1 MAQMWTCIIKN
12 DGASPVMIEDL
23 GITVDATSQ
32 IDFHEQFDYTDIA
45 DSDDLRDLVTAGTLV
60 INDGTSDLSPA
71 DGTDF
76 LAIVHIYY
84 LEDYLGDNYYTQT
97 ELGTSGQ
104 SSVHWDNI
112 TNVPDFG
119 SLHWIDP
126 GIARIIQFSAT
137 PPPAPAA
144 GDFYIDTDDDH
155 LYKYNGATW
164 DDQGAPT
171 TGDRV
176 IDLDS
181 TAQVVFEWGGASWD
195 IEHIP
200 SEGDAIIITDDGDGK
215 SAMYTYTNA
224 NEWVKIADVDILSG
238 TLQQAYENGSTIT
251 ITDVAGPVTYDS
263 SSSTSSAIN
272 ITPINVTPT
281 TNLTDGDIQNI
292 DGRMY
297 MYDSTAGVFMS
308 FDRPQA
314 VFGRKGKTQ
323 NQFLNVYVGGMA
335 SNNSGVLIPE
345 NAIITKIWGM
355 LKDPGVVDIE
365 IYKNDNY
372 TTAIA
377 TLEFTASDKEVL
389 ADVNVTLTAEDHL
402 QAYAV
407 NATKVDDVVILVEYA
422 YTK

>member
-23 GITVDATSQ
+23 GISVDATAQ
-32 IDFHEQFDYTDIA
+32 IDFHELFDFTDIA

-60 INDGTSDLSPA
+60 VNDGSTDLSA
-71 DGTDF
+71 SDGVDF
-76 LAIVHIYY
+76 LAIVHVYY
-84 LEDYLGDNYYTQT
+84 LEEFLGDNYYTQT

-112 TNVPDFG
+112 TNAPDFG

-126 GIARIIQFSAT
+126 GIARIVQFSAT
-137 PPPAPAA
+137 PPGGASE
-144 GDFYIDTDDDH
+144 GDFYIDTDDNH
-155 LYKYNGATW
+155 LYKYVSSSW
-164 DDQGAPT
+164 VDQGTPT

-181 TAQVVFEWGGASWD
+181 TAQVVYEFGGATWD
-195 IEHIP
+195 VEHVP

-224 NEWVKIADVDILSG
+224 NEWVKIADVDVLSG
-238 TLQQAYENGSTIT
+238 TLQQAYDNGSTIVVT
-251 ITDVAGPVTYDS
+251 NSAGPMTLDA
-263 SSSTSSAIN
+263 SSSTSSALN
-272 ITPINVTPT
+272 ITEVNVAPV

-355 LKDPGVVDIE
+355 LKDPGIVDIE
-365 IYKNDNY
+365 IYKNDNF
-372 TTAIA
+372 TTPIA

-389 ADVNVTLTAEDHL
+389 VDVNVTLTAEDHL

-407 NATKVDDVVILVEYA
+407 NSTKVDDVVFLIEYA